1 MLWIWTLLPL
11 VLAGSQLSNNT
22 QETNSVCKG
31 LKLRRNVREI
41 ETNCSKGLYRGDQF
55 CCQPCQ
61 PGEYKHSD
69 CTTDG
74 GKPICCPCTEGK
86 EYMDKEHYSDKCR
99 RCALCD
105 EGHGLEVET
114 HCTQTQNTKCK
125 CKQDFYC
132 NASVC
137 EHCDRCITCE
147 HGILEPCT
155 PTSNTKC
162 KRETTGSRYH
172 FLWLFVILPLVVL
185 LVGVLYKKY
194 WRRGHEDPESGIS
207 KPENMPI
214 NFSDVDL
221 SKHISNIAE
230 QMSLCDV
237 KKFVRKNGI
246 SETTIDEIKND
257 NIQNTAEQKIQLLQH
272 WYQSHGKKDAYHT
285 LIKGLKRINCCR
297 LVEKIQA
304 MVQEEIE
311 NSTFRNENERQDS
324 SENFLSSSY

>member
-11 VLAGSQLSNNT
+11 VLAGSQLSTHT
-22 QETNSVCKG
+22 QETDNISEG
-31 LKLRRNVREI
+31 SELRRNVRET
-41 ETNCSKGLYRGDQF
+41 ETNCSKGLYRGGQF
-55 CCQPCQ
+55 CCQPFQ
-61 PGEYKHSD
+61 PGERKHLD

-74 GKPICCPCTEGK
+74 DKPSCHPCTEGR

-105 EGHGLEVET
+105 GEHGLEVET
-114 HCTQTQNTKCK
+114 NCTQTQNTKCK
-125 CKQDFYC
+125 CKQDFCC

-137 EHCDRCITCE
+137 EHCDRCVMCE

-155 PTSNTKC
+155 STSNTKC
-162 KRETTGSRYH
+162 KRETTGSGYH
-172 FLWLFVILPLVVL
+172 FLWLIVILLLIVL
-185 LVGVLYKKY
+185 LVGFLYKKY
-194 WRRGHEDPESGIS
+194 WRRGHDDPESGIS

-230 QMSLCDV
+230 QMKLSDV

-257 NIQNTAEQKIQLLQH
+257 NIQNTGEQKIQLLQH
-272 WYQSHGKKDAYHT
+272 WYQSHGRKGAYHT
-285 LIKGLKRINCCR
+285 LIRGLKRINCCD
-297 LVEKIQA
+297 LVENIQA
-304 MVQEEIE
+304 IVREDIE

-324 SENFLSSSY
+324 SENYLSSGC